1 MWLLAANFFIWESFV
16 LTAEVMRFMRFLKT
30 SSKTNVI
37 LCSALFFEKSLYEWK
52 RVIPLKGRALG
63 VGFPVYFR
71 LAGNVLLQKVQ
82 SQHD

>member
-1 MWLLAANFFIWESFV
+1 MLFSVLLY
-16 LTAEVMRFMRFLKT
+16 FLK
-30 SSKTNVI
+30 
-37 LCSALFFEKSLYEWK
+37 KSLYEWK
-52 RVIPLKGRALG
+52 RVILLKGRALG